1 MGICENYV
9 SGINDYDRFAGP
21 LNPVRRLA
29 ETIAPAYTVSMH
41 CMPKDLVYYCGQL
54 YECIEEHNGG
64 KWVKSHFIETTV
76 DDVLKKKASYNDL
89 SNALSSTLSD
99 YTTFDD
105 VESIVSDAV
114 TDFVVKDDL
123 SDYAHLSNVSSVSS

>member
-9 SGINDYDRFAGP
+9 SGCNDYDRFAGP
-21 LNPVRRLA
+21 PNPVRRLA

-41 CMPKDLVYYCGQL
+41 CVPGDLVYYCGQL
-54 YECIEEHNGG
+54 YECIEEHAGG
-64 KWVKSHFIETTV
+64 KWIKSHFRATTV
-76 DDVLKKKASYNDL
+76 DDALKKKASYDDL

-114 TDFVVKDDL
+114 SDFVVKDDL
-123 SDYAHLSNVSSVSS
+123 SDYA